1 MAATVRA
8 GIILTASLI
17 KTMLSGFRLSAADNV
32 DPFRFPGRTR
42 PERVGLRTAA
52 HNLAAIV
59 RHSSAWAA
67 TAAALKD
74 RDSSRL
80 LLELCAYRLLGG
92 RHYRLP
98 RNDELFWRNV
108 EAVERELVVQRNVSR
123 AGGYDLHLYRLAG
136 RSGPIELEAHPM
148 NILNSFLIEQY
159 RFARSGAVVEAEGDD
174 LVLDG
179 GGAWGDTA
187 LYFADRAPA
196 GKVFTFEL
204 EERNLEVLRRNLARN
219 PRLAARIEV
228 VERALWNKSGE
239 RLHLAAAGP
248 GTRIG
253 GAPGPGRALE
263 VVESIAID
271 DWRAENGARRVD
283 FIKMDIEGAEIP
295 ALQGAR
301 RTIRDCSPKLAIAT
315 YHSIREL
322 LTIPTLLAEL
332 HHGYDLHLAHAT
344 IHAEETIAFARP
356 HVGAG

>member
-1 MAATVRA
+1 MHP
-8 GIILTASLI
+8 GFILTASLV

-52 HNLAAIV
+52 QNLGAIV

-67 TAAALKD
+67 TAAALTD

-80 LLELCAYRLLGG
+80 LLELCAHRLLGG

-98 RNDELFWRNV
+98 RNDAFFWRSV

-123 AGGYDLHLYRLAG
+123 AGDYDLHLYRLAG

-148 NILNSFLIEQY
+148 NILNSFLIEEY
-159 RFARSGAVVEAEGDD
+159 RFARSGVVVEAAGDD

-204 EERNLEVLRRNLARN
+204 EARNLDVLRRNLARN

-228 VERALWNKSGE
+228 VERALWNESGE

-253 GAPGPGRALE
+253 RAASPGAA
-263 VVESIAID
+263 VTVAESIAID
-271 DWRAENGARRVD
+271 DWRAESGARRVD

-315 YHSIREL
+315 YHSIHEL
-322 LTIPTLLAEL
+322 LTIPTRLKEL

-344 IHAEETIAFARP
+344 IHGEETIVFARP
-356 HVGAG
+356 QRGAG